1 MRLNG
6 ILLRFYLLTRHCHV
20 VFHFA
25 VPSGLVVGLTAPIA
39 AGGGTGSAPVGSGGV
54 SLPLGGGR
62 NVQIGIAVDF
72 IDTTAAEHARV
83 GRHQRLYRAAL
94 ADAVRT
100 VAAGDGGN
108 ALAALDAVVTAFGR
122 SALALAFAGAFRT
135 QNPFLLQSIA

>member
-1 MRLNG
+1 M
-6 ILLRFYLLTRHCHV
+6 
-20 VFHFA
+20 
-25 VPSGLVVGLTAPIA
+25 
-39 AGGGTGSAPVGSGGV
+39 
-54 SLPLGGGR
+54 
-62 NVQIGIAVDF
+62 DF